1 MRASIDVSTRKTP
14 IVAPLKTVIT
24 ERLQEIVIF
33 ELHENGDRGFFNLTL
48 RDLYTHVIKCI
59 RTGKTNEQI
68 EKEQNQEQ
76 SFTEEA
82 SLKTRSRINT
92 CDVPASFSSMMEG
105 KNDSTD
111 SKTPRKRATSV
122 TFDAEPHT
130 TYRERLGGYLHPRDM
145 RRLITPFSSS
155 NEPQLIVR
163 RHAMLLNFDP
173 LRTIILRDRLL
184 VLVPAGADKIL
195 IEIENRVRGNIMEV
209 NSMAPNFGDQSVTT
223 TDEDTA
229 PSGLRSIPSGAEL
242 SELDKIKGKPKV
254 SLEKSDGE
262 DDVEFCEWD
271 EIDNMKWISVNFEL
285 LAVDGLLQTVLTL
298 IKDEAESLAD
308 EAKREMAA
316 LRGGNSKTPTHL
328 LQEHLRMLKD
338 QITEMALRV
347 NGFVRALNGVLD
359 EDEDMA
365 LMNLSRLITHPE
377 RFIQPVSREVL
388 EEESDEP
395 ELILEAYLQEALSIG
410 NSLDFLKNQV
420 LNTEEQ
426 VAMKMD
432 SIRNQLLFINAI
444 LTIVTVCLTAASLV
458 GSIFGMNLTNHLE
471 DADHV
476 FAKVVTGTLVGA
488 FMLFISLWCYFQRTM
503 SITSV

>member
-1 MRASIDVSTRKTP
+1 
-14 IVAPLKTVIT
+14 
-24 ERLQEIVIF
+24 
-33 ELHENGDRGFFNLTL
+33 
-48 RDLYTHVIKCI
+48 
-59 RTGKTNEQI
+59 
-68 EKEQNQEQ
+68 
-76 SFTEEA
+76 
-82 SLKTRSRINT
+82 
-92 CDVPASFSSMMEG
+92 
-105 KNDSTD
+105 
-111 SKTPRKRATSV
+111 
-122 TFDAEPHT
+122 
-130 TYRERLGGYLHPRDM
+130 
-145 RRLITPFSSS
+145 
-155 NEPQLIVR
+155 
-163 RHAMLLNFDP
+163 MLLNFDP

-209 NSMAPNFGDQSVTT
+209 NNIAPNFGDQSVKTAT
-223 TDEDTA
+223 TDGDSA
-229 PSGLRSIPSGAEL
+229 PKGLRSVPSGAEL
-242 SELDKIKGKPKV
+242 SELDKTKCKPKE
-254 SLEKSDGE
+254 SLEKSDDD

-271 EIDNMKWISVNFEL
+271 EMDNMKWISVNFEL
-285 LAVDGLLQTVLTL
+285 LAVDGILQTVLTL
-298 IKDEAESLAD
+298 IKDDADSLAD

-359 EDEDMA
+359 EDEDME
-365 LMNLSRLITHPE
+365 LMNLSRLITNPE

-410 NSLDFLKNQV
+410 NSLEFLKNQV

-471 DADHV
+471 DEDRV
-476 FAKVVTGTLVGA
+476 FAKVVAGTLVGS
-488 FMLFISLWCYFQRTM
+488 FLLFIGLWCYFQRTM